1 MSGVDRGGTFTFP
14 VWGQGE
20 KEDRGPPCWKEENQ
34 DATPEKL
41 RTENITVV

>member
-1 MSGVDRGGTFTFP
+1 MSRADRGGTFRIP

-20 KEDRGPPCWKEENQ
+20 KEERDPPCWEKENQ
-34 DATPEKL
+34 DATPERL